1 MTPSAPR
8 PDDPQPAAET
18 SIRDYLPLLDSVMR
32 GIAATFGRNCEV
44 VLHDLQHPDASI
56 VAVQGNVTGREVG
69 GTVSQIGLELITKGN
84 AAEDQFNYITR
95 APNGRILKSSTMVLR
110 DRDNRVL
117 GLLCINM
124 DVTELRMAAGVL
136 NELINDVAR
145 SDSEPRPVAFVNE
158 IEKLIQAVVNE
169 EVGVGQLVDRMN
181 KSDRIA
187 IFQAL
192 DRRGVFGLQR
202 SVPQVAE
209 YLGISRATA
218 YSYLEE
224 IRSIDAKET

>member
-1 MTPSAPR
+1 MIPSLRR
-8 PDDPQPAAET
+8 PDDPQST
-18 SIRDYLPLLDSVMR
+18 SDPSVRDYLPLLDPVMR

-44 VLHDLQHPDASI
+44 VLHDLQEPDSSI
-56 VAVQGNVTGREVG
+56 VAVHGNVTGRRVG
-69 GTVSQIGLELITKGN
+69 GTVSQIGLDLITKGS
-84 AAEDQFNYITR
+84 AAEDQYNYITR
-95 APNGRILKSSTMVLR
+95 APNGRVLKSTTIVLR
-110 DRDNRVL
+110 DPEQHVL
-117 GLLCINM
+117 GLLCINL
-124 DVTELRMAAGVL
+124 DVTELRTAAGIL
-136 NELINDVAR
+136 DELANNDAR

-158 IEKLIQAVVNE
+158 LEKLIQAVVNE
-169 EVGVGQLVDRMN
+169 EVGFGQLVDRMN
-181 KSDRIA
+181 KGDRIA

-224 IRSIDAKET
+224 IRSIDVKET